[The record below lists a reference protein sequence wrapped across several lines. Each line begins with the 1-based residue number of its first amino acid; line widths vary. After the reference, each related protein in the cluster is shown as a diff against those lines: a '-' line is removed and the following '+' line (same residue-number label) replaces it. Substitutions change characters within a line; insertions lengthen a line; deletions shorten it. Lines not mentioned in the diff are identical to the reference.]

1 MNCGVMLIIAID
13 YSSNKNTKKSG
24 HLQMFCK
31 DGTQRKARA
40 RGVWQHK
47 RQVLDCLLTLWRKRW
62 KVNNRVR
69 QQADVS
75 SAQLFLCYAV
85 ESCHYP
91 GANDAPSDSHNSSR
105 GQRNIR
111 CLEWIFNRAHFARNR
126 LLHIV
131 LSELW
136 QRQLLCRW
144 VKEAEGVL
152 LTIAI
157 HLIGADRC
165 PGLIAKHVT

>member
-1 MNCGVMLIIAID
+1 MSCGVMLITVID
-13 YSSNKNTKKSG
+13 SSSNKNTKKSG

-31 DGTQRKARA
+31 DGTQRKARV
-40 RGVWQHK
+40 VWQHK
-47 RQVLDCLLTLWRKRW
+47 RRVLDCLLILWRKR
-62 KVNNRVR
+62 KKLNNRVR

-85 ESCHYP
+85 ESYHDP
-91 GANDAPSDSHNSSR
+91 GANDAPSDSYCSSR
-105 GQRNIR
+105 GERNIR
-111 CLEWIFNRAHFARNR
+111 CLDWIFNRAHFARNR

-136 QRQLLCRW
+136 RRQLLCRW
-144 VKEAEGVL
+144 VTEAEGVL